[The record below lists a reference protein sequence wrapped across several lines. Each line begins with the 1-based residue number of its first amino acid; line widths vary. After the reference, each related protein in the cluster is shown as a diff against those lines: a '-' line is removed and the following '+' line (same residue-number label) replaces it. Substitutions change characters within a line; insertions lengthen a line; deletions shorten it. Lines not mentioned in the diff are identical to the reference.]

1 MIIFRARFIAPI
13 LERRKTQTRRLWSKA
28 RIRAGGTYEA
38 RTYRAGKPFARLHV
52 QDIWK
57 ERLGDIRE
65 EDAVKEGY
73 ATSAE
78 FLKDFFAMHDGK
90 FTSGIDWLDHR
101 VWVLSFEVMA

>member
-13 LERRKTQTRRLWSKA
+13 LDGRKTQTRRLWTRA
-28 RIRAGGTYEA
+28 RVKSGGIYEG

-52 QDIWK
+52 IDLWE

-73 ATSAE
+73 STSAE
-78 FLKDFFAMHDGK
+78 FLKDFFVIHDGK
-90 FTSGIDWLDHR
+90 FNSRMNWLDHQ
-101 VWVLSFEVMA
+101 VWTVSFEVMG

>member
-13 LERRKTQTRRLWSKA
+13 LDGRKSQTRRLLLKA
-28 RIRAGGTYEA
+28 RIRAGEIYEA

-52 QDIWK
+52 QDIWR

-65 EDAVKEGY
+65 EDSMKEGY

-90 FTSGIDWLDHR
+90 FKSGIDWLDHQ
-101 VWVLSFEVMA
+101 VWVLLFEVMA